1 MKKVLGLSIIAFVLF
16 SCGTKQQK
24 ENQETTTN
32 ELTAISVDK
41 ILSNTQDYVE
51 KNVVVEGM
59 VNHVCSHSGKR
70 MFILG
75 TNPDETLRI
84 TPNEKI
90 GVFEKGLE
98 GNTVRIKGV
107 LKELIIDDEYVAQ
120 LEKEVAE
127 GMDNEALHDHSGG
140 EHDEEEE
147 SAADSSK
154 IKQIE
159 QMKADIAQSEKGFDA
174 QYWIEASEVEV
185 VESDQTEK
193 AASEEDA
200 EEHSHE
206 HDHEHEDGHDH

>member
-1 MKKVLGLSIIAFVLF
+1 MMKKVWGLSIIALVLF

-24 ENQETTTN
+24 ENQETTTD

-41 ILSNTQDYVE
+41 VLSNTKDYVE
-51 KNVVVEGM
+51 KELVVEGL

-107 LKELIIDDEYVAQ
+107 LKELIIDEDYVAQ

-140 EHDEEEE
+140 DHDEEEE
-147 SAADSSK
+147 SADDSSK

-159 QMKADIAQSEKGFDA
+159 QMKADIAQSENGFDA
-174 QYWIEASEVEV
+174 QYWLEASEVEV
-185 VESDQTEK
+185 VETDPTEK
-193 AASEEDA
+193 VASEEDV
-200 EEHSHE
+200 EE
-206 HDHEHEDGHDH
+206 HEHEDGHAH

>member
-1 MKKVLGLSIIAFVLF
+1 MMKKVWGLSIIALVLF

-24 ENQETTTN
+24 ENQETTTD
-32 ELTAISVDK
+32 ELTVISVDK
-41 ILSNTQDYVE
+41 VLSNTKDYVE
-51 KNVVVEGM
+51 KELVVEGL

-107 LKELIIDDEYVAQ
+107 LKELIIDEDYVAQ

-140 EHDEEEE
+140 DHDEEEE
-147 SAADSSK
+147 SADDSSK

-159 QMKADIAQSEKGFDA
+159 QMKADIAQSENGFDA
-174 QYWIEASEVEV
+174 QYWLEASEVEV
-185 VESDQTEK
+185 VETDPTEK
-193 AASEEDA
+193 VASEEDV
-200 EEHSHE
+200 EE
-206 HDHEHEDGHDH
+206 HEHEDGHAH

>member
-1 MKKVLGLSIIAFVLF
+1 MKKVWGLSIIALVLF

-24 ENQETTTN
+24 ENQETTTD

-41 ILSNTQDYVE
+41 VLSNTKDYVE
-51 KNVVVEGM
+51 KELVVEGL

-107 LKELIIDDEYVAQ
+107 LKELIIDEDYVAQ

-140 EHDEEEE
+140 DHDEEEE
-147 SAADSSK
+147 SADDSSK

-159 QMKADIAQSEKGFDA
+159 QMKADIAQSENGFDA
-174 QYWIEASEVEV
+174 QYWLEASEVEV
-185 VESDQTEK
+185 VETDPTEK
-193 AASEEDA
+193 VASEEDV
-200 EEHSHE
+200 EE
-206 HDHEHEDGHDH
+206 HEHEDGHAH

>member
-1 MKKVLGLSIIAFVLF
+1 MKKVWGLSIIALVLF

-24 ENQETTTN
+24 ENQETTTD
-32 ELTAISVDK
+32 ELTVISVDK
-41 ILSNTQDYVE
+41 VLSNTKDYVE
-51 KNVVVEGM
+51 KELVVEGL

-107 LKELIIDDEYVAQ
+107 LKELIIDEDYVAQ

-140 EHDEEEE
+140 DHDEEEE
-147 SAADSSK
+147 SADDSSK

-159 QMKADIAQSEKGFDA
+159 QMKADIAQSENGFDA
-174 QYWIEASEVEV
+174 QYWLEASEVEV
-185 VESDQTEK
+185 VETDPTEK
-193 AASEEDA
+193 VASEEDV
-200 EEHSHE
+200 EE
-206 HDHEHEDGHDH
+206 HEHEDGHAH